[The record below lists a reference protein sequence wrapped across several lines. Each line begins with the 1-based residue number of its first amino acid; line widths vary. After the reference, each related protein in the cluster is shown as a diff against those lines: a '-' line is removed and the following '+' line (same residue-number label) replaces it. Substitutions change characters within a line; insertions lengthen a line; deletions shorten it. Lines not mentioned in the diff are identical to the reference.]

1 MRAEV
6 EVLPKGCGPM
16 GVTRMLDR
24 VDRTVGAGLER
35 VVRGHHRRRLRR
47 LGHTSVFDL
56 APGSGLWASTD
67 PPPRPGN
74 AVKVLVDGERA
85 CGEISQALSGA
96 QSHVHIAGWYLTPG
110 FELTRD
116 GETLRDVLARLA
128 ERVDVR
134 VLLWAGPP
142 LPVFQPTRNM
152 VRTVRE
158 QLMAG
163 TKIQC
168 VLDAR
173 ERTMHCHHEKV
184 VIVDDTVA
192 FVGGIDLT
200 SLAGDRRD
208 SSVHEPRGNLGWHD
222 VATKLHGPIVGD
234 VAHHF
239 RQRWQEAA
247 AEALPVPVTPPP
259 AGEVTVQL
267 LRTVPEHTY
276 EFSQRGDFGILEAY
290 ERALRS
296 AQHLIYVENQF
307 LWSTEIAQILIDK
320 LRNPPSDRFRIL
332 LLLPAKP
339 DNGADT
345 TRGQLGCLVE
355 ADNGAGRLLAVTI
368 HSHDESATEALYV
381 HAKVA
386 IVDDRWLTVGSANL
400 NEHSLFNDTEV
411 NVATCDAVLARHTRL
426 ALWAEHLDRTVEDVG
441 DDPSTVIDQLWR
453 PIAEAQLHHQ
463 KSGFPLTHR
472 LMQLPAVSRRA
483 ERLVGPMRGLL
494 IDG

>member
-1 MRAEV
+1 MSVARKIV
-6 EVLPKGCGPM
+6 
-16 GVTRMLDR
+16 DR
-24 VDRTVGAGLER
+24 VDRGVGAGLER
-35 VVRGHHRRRLRR
+35 WVRGHHHRRLDR
-47 LGHTSVFDL
+47 LGHTSVFEF
-56 APGSGLWASTD
+56 AAGSGLWALTD

-74 AVKVLVDGERA
+74 SVEVLVDGERA
-85 CGEISQALSGA
+85 CGAIAKALMGAHSQ
-96 QSHVHIAGWYLTPG
+96 VHIAGWHLTPG

-116 GETLRDVLARLA
+116 GDTSTVRDILAHLA

-142 LPVFQPTRNM
+142 LPAFQPTRKM
-152 VRTVRE
+152 VRAVRE
-158 QLMAG
+158 QLTAG
-163 TKIQC
+163 TRIEC
-168 VLDAR
+168 VMDFR
-173 ERTMHCHHEKV
+173 ERTMHCHHEKL

-200 SLAGDRRD
+200 SLSGDRWD
-208 SSVHEPRGNLGWHD
+208 STEHQPRGSLGWHD
-222 VATKLHGPIVGD
+222 VATKLRGPIVAD
-234 VAHHF
+234 VANHF

-247 AEALPVPVTPPP
+247 AQVLPVPDVPAP
-259 AGEVTVQL
+259 AGHVTAQL
-267 LRTVPEHTY
+267 LRTIPERTY
-276 EFSQRGDFGILEAY
+276 GFSARGEFGILEAY

-296 AQHLIYVENQF
+296 AQHLIYLENQF
-307 LWSTEIAQILIDK
+307 LWSTEIAQILVDK
-320 LRNPPSDRFRIL
+320 LRNPPNEQFRIL

-355 ADNGAGRLLAVTI
+355 ADDGAGRLLAVTI
-368 HSHDESATEALYV
+368 HSHNPGSTDALYV

-411 NVATCDAVLARHTRL
+411 NIVTCDPELTRHTRL
-426 ALWAEHLDRTVEDVG
+426 ALWAEHLHRAVEEIG
-441 DDPSTVIDQLWR
+441 HDPTTVIDGLWR
-453 PIAEAQLHHQ
+453 PIAEEQLHHQ
-463 KSGFPLTHR
+463 RSGIALTHR
-472 LMQLPAVSRRA
+472 LMQLPAVSRHA